1 MLARRLFPSK
11 AANSR
16 HTTLANGLDHDS
28 CVVRESQLLVISN
41 EYCATQDRTLLYG
54 CDLS

>member
-1 MLARRLFPSK
+1 VLARRLFPSK